1 MQIEFLGAYGG
12 CTDSNNLTSFLVDGC
27 LAIDAGCLTQ
37 TLSLKRQ
44 TQLTDILIS
53 HSHLDH
59 TLSLPFLA
67 DNLFGMKTQPLRIWS
82 TPGVIQALRTH
93 IFNEDI
99 WPDFSLLPSVEEPTI
114 RFCPFEPETCNQ
126 IGDFEVTPIRVNHAV
141 PCTGFLITRDNSS
154 IIFTSDTCSTDRIW
168 EVANECNN
176 LKAVIVD
183 CSFPNSMEDLGVTS
197 GHNTPGLLAR
207 DLAKL
212 KQNCRVLV
220 YHLKPQFQD
229 LMIKELKAL
238 NDPRL
243 EWNIQSSTMEF

>member
-12 CTDSNNLTSFLVDGC
+12 CTNSNNLTSFLVDGC

-44 TQLTDILIS
+44 TQLSDIIIS
-53 HSHLDH
+53 HTHLDH

-67 DNLFGMKTQPLRIWS
+67 DNLFGMKSHPLRIWS
-82 TPGVIQALRTH
+82 TPHVIQALRTH

-114 RFCPFEPETCNQ
+114 RFCPFEAETCNQ
-126 IGDFEVTPIRVNHAV
+126 IGNYEITAIRVNHSV
-141 PCTGFLITRDNSS
+141 PCTGFLISDKTSS
-154 IIFTSDTCSTDRIW
+154 IIFTSDTCTTDRIW
-168 EVANECNN
+168 EVANQCSN

-183 CSFPNSMEDLGVTS
+183 CSFPNSMTDLGVTS
-197 GHNTPGLLAR
+197 GHMTPNLLAA
-207 DLAKL
+207 DLKKL
-212 KQNCRVLV
+212 KKDCPVLV

-229 LMIKELKAL
+229 IMIQELTAL
-238 NDPRL
+238 GDPRL
-243 EWNIQSSTMEF
+243 EWDIQSSIRTF

>member
-12 CTDSNNLTSFLVDGC
+12 CTDSNNLTSFLVNGC

-44 TQLTDILIS
+44 TQLSDILIS

-67 DNLFGMKTQPLRIWS
+67 DNLFGMKTHPLRIWS
-82 TPGVIQALRTH
+82 TPEVIEALRTH

-114 RFCPFEPETCNQ
+114 RFCPFEAESKTEIAGFQ
-126 IGDFEVTPIRVNHAV
+126 VTPIRVTHAV
-141 PCTGFLITRDNSS
+141 PCTGFLISDQKSS
-154 IIFTSDTCSTDRIW
+154 IIFTSDTCTTDRIW
-168 EVANECNN
+168 EVANACHN

-183 CSFPNSMEDLGVTS
+183 CSFPNSMEDLGITS
-197 GHNTPGLLAR
+197 GHFTPSLLAK

-212 KQNCRVLV
+212 KKDCPVLV

-229 LMIKELKAL
+229 LLIKELTAL
-238 NDPRL
+238 KDPRL
-243 EWNIQSSTMEF
+243 EWSIQSAIRDF